1 MDQQIST
8 SNPTTPISQTTSQS
22 PVTSGA
28 SPIPAETTV
37 VSKNTSGMGD
47 QGVVPEEVKG
57 WSWAGFLW
65 TWIWAIG
72 NKTWI
77 GLLALIG
84 PVNFIIAI
92 ILGVKGREWAW
103 KNKKWKSVEDFKKT
117 QRGWVKWWL
126 IIVLPLTVISI
137 LGITA
142 LNLLLSI
149 PSQDELPGVDCIV
162 SSPGESCF

>member
-1 MDQQIST
+1 MDQQT
-8 SNPTTPISQTTSQS
+8 PTPNPVTPKPPIASEIPPVPVAT
-22 PVTSGA
+22 PVTS
-28 SPIPAETTV
+28 E
-37 VSKNTSGMGD
+37 NTSGMGD
-47 QGVVPEEVKG
+47 QGAVPEEVKG

-84 PVNFIIAI
+84 PVSFIIAI

-137 LGITA
+137 LGIRVLTKIL
-142 LNLLLSI
+142 LN
-149 PSQDELPGVDCIV
+149 PQNQLPKVDCV
-162 SSPGESCF
+162 GSFEDCRYLYPND